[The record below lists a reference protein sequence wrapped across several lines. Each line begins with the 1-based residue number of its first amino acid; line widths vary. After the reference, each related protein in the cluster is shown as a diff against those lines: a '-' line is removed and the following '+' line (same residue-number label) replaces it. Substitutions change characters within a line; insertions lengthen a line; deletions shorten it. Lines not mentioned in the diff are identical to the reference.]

1 MQSQEN
7 SFLMNETKASLNDS
21 IQKPEVNLLIEDYE
35 RICDDSNHM
44 TVE

>member
-7 SFLMNETKASLNDS
+7 SYMMNETKASLNDS
-21 IQKPEVNLLIEDYE
+21 LQKPEVNILIEDYE
-35 RICDDSNHM
+35 RIYDDSNQM